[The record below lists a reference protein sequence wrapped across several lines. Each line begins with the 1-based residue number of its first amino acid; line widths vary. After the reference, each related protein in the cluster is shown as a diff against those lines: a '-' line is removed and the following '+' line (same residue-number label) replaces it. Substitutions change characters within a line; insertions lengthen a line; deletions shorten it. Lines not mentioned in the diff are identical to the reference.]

1 MPRASLRNRRKNGS
15 LHPSASSSPEGE
27 ERVSPS
33 PSLLL
38 YSSSSDTSSSSSQV
52 SPFPAPS
59 GVAVQTSGP
68 QRQAHEGEPRL
79 PALPESCRSPKL
91 LSNFLSLSSSSCLS
105 SSSSFAS
112 SAPSHPQPKSENA
125 LPLQTDDDGGSA
137 SVSGENTCT
146 LSLFASPVGA
156 AMQEP
161 SPSLLRSP
169 SRGQRQEIPKGD
181 SKPAPSLETRGFG
194 AVRLLSPALSAPA
207 SLGSRTRDGQQVEGR
222 SRGEGEDG
230 GESRVRG
237 QANSEKRAQ
246 GSPPSSPV
254 LCPAF
259 SSPVPFQTD
268 GCLAASS
275 VPSFFSFS
283 SSLRFK
289 ERQGTGPASD
299 NFTGQED
306 RVFFSSSCSSSASS
320 ASLVPL
326 CSRYRTPKSLVEEE
340 RETGHGSGPCLS
352 SFAFSPQRREREFVS
367 SLHLRAS
374 ESLSRK
380 RLAFS
385 SPESVASAAPVCS
398 SLGREEKR
406 NFLSPV
412 LAPRPFERHTD
423 ENMETEERMET
434 KERMEESQANKE
446 RKEKKES
453 TWMGARNKEV
463 QAKSSNTMSPLLF
476 YSEPK
481 RKEGVEGKQSQG
493 QRSLQGK
500 VNVEPSVEMTLQV
513 HERGRS
519 LCSRGNV
526 SSLQRGRGG
535 EKERET
541 KAPTQREHRTA
552 DKEREAREKTDHK
565 TGREREELQEHRQRR
580 ETGEKGTPK
589 KRKPRATAPSREE
602 RKAFLKER
610 RLGGAFA
617 CTRESSREK
626 GERISSTSVTEN
638 AKDASANEE
647 ADCVEAVTDLWE
659 RGLLSPKA
667 PRDRSLGYG
676 SSHSSPRKSVPLS
689 LKETRVETTQA
700 QTDSRQAAPGAAE
713 ISGQGDRCEEQKER
727 EGEEEEKGVE
737 REERGG
743 RDDGRRKEEIY
754 IDPQAL
760 KWMAPFCA
768 DEDQVLTR
776 ARRRRNSV
784 TVFHHLHEQTKGLAS
799 RAGPLSLSDA
809 SRPRRRCTRSRSRS
823 LSVERP
829 EEAATGEE
837 RAGRGEKQS
846 REAETEREKEGPARK
861 TDEKRRNETRAEEGE
876 RCEDGRAAELGLKE
890 GKESRRLS
898 SCLQVDEGGRPSRRR
913 GPFLQVEEGKRSEK
927 SRDHEKRDAEPV
939 FQSRVSSMTHR
950 RASSV
955 SSFCD
960 IASPRDS
967 SKSRVEASKPRV
979 SESRV
984 ALSPSSSGWSL
995 SPRKPAFCSPLCSPA
1010 RRGRASFSDSA
1021 ALAFPLSSVSS
1032 LGSSLSRASP
1042 PRVSGSWSLPLAE
1055 VMSPS
1060 SPPRSSTAL
1069 RPQCPVL
1076 SPAPSLASSSPHSA
1090 SRQTENAGKTLE
1102 LDTSSTLLVRRSPR
1116 LFAASLGSLQSSSL
1130 SSGSPSLCSQGT
1142 PHVSCLRG
1150 SPLRASCG
1158 IVVPSSSKKKEKSEG
1173 KKDGEENKQEKKN
1186 AEQKKDTDEKK
1197 NGEGNR
1203 EQKSEASPA
1212 KEKGRRVTRLPEA
1225 EERRMRASPEKDR
1238 CLGGPRK
1245 AAGKR
1250 ETRGKEQDSVP
1261 REDIQ
1266 QSSSVSS
1273 SASFVSTRSDS
1284 LQTDNSDRVSGRA
1297 SKKLRTRLSPPATLP
1312 TSSSSSLSLSS
1323 SRLSL
1328 SSSSG
1333 RRAAP
1338 MQQADSLS
1346 SAVSLAPQYSQPNSR
1361 RQKSDGDSVA
1371 NSSRLRG
1378 TRVRTGADLARK
1390 ARMETTGKKVEG
1402 EKKEEI
1408 EQKEEGEMEE
1418 ETCAK
1423 NGRKAFRGRAPAC
1436 KREAPGSVGKME
1448 SRDAKEEKG
1457 KTTEDDKN
1465 EEVHAKAKAETV
1477 TSEAS
1482 AGSVP
1487 SLPSLSASSL
1497 SSSSVSS
1504 SGDAPSLSL
1513 SSLSSL
1519 SSSGNA
1525 PRASCERHEL
1535 QGGEDC
1541 EGQDCAEPRKEPHAE
1556 GGDMASAPSF
1566 DESRS
1571 SEKKAQVRQ
1580 VKIGAVGEQ
1589 SRQEERG
1596 DSAPF
1601 SAALSSE
1608 SGRAAASR
1616 SAKPSLAKPTSS
1628 LGSPFPGTF
1637 CFSSPFRRRAS
1648 SSEASTERQTL
1659 LAPLTQLSAARHR
1672 LSSSDASD
1680 VRSVSG
1686 RSSGRSS
1693 SSVLP
1698 SSRRSSFSAA
1708 SPCASPSSLAAH
1720 ADDQGLRNS
1729 RTTSQVSEWERRRV
1743 EEEAKHERDLQQAL
1757 DDDLE
1762 QQVHC
1767 MRQSG
1772 ASVRDDAQE
1781 PSPRDRKRKRESD
1794 EAEAESRRADLSM
1807 HTPSFLALD
1816 PFLVDEAD
1824 EKLLTTQQ
1832 LRTYLSTIITGDLR
1846 EKSREALLY
1855 MAKAWSL
1862 QTHTSTGVPSSRM
1875 NFANVGERFVP
1886 QAARRVQGKVLPKE
1900 RRRHSILRCSS
1911 SAVFD
1916 GSRENDKPEK
1926 LKRRRISFSPFNKVQ
1941 LYTLDETERQSKEE
1955 AAQRSFQNEQ
1965 QQLLLLERQRES
1977 ASSFSASFASPPLSA
1992 SRVDCGASQCPP
2004 HGDCAASEQENGE
2017 KENRRGD
2024 ADMQNVLCSPFAG
2037 VPHFSTPP
2045 PPGEKAPSSD
2055 REAGAGAP
2063 PFSSVSSEFFVA
2075 CPGQGCSPRES
2086 GEGFPEASL
2095 SRPLS
2100 ALGRSR
2106 VPHLTPLAENR
2117 TEKQTRGEGSSSFRK
2132 RELLSARRGDE
2143 SPLGSAAFVHS
2154 KLPFTTS
2161 PSFKLLHGSP
2171 EVSRVSVS
2179 PSAASS
2185 PFASACAPGLRRAP
2199 RPELARKQTLSS
2211 RPAGGGPVSSLQA
2224 LRETH
2229 LRAQAPSLSVPKP
2242 ALAPSPFSSLAAVC
2256 SRFCLP
2262 DKREQS
2268 ERRRASTFADC
2279 TYTGGCEDDE
2289 ENRENRMANV
2299 SLSRAERGREE
2310 TGKGERLVTEKDT
2323 VGNETPVQ
2331 FYISPSGQRVYRR
2344 GSLVSPATVS
2354 GFQCF

>member
-15 LHPSASSSPEGE
+15 LLSFASSSPEGE

-38 YSSSSDTSSSSSQV
+38 DPSSCDTSSSSSQV
-52 SPFPAPS
+52 PPLPTPTS
-59 GVAVQTSGP
+59 VALQTSGL
-68 QRQAHEGEPRL
+68 QRQAHEGEQRSS
-79 PALPESCRSPKL
+79 ALPESLRSPKL
-91 LSNFLSLSSSSCLS
+91 LSNSLSLSSFSCLS

-112 SAPSHPQPKSENA
+112 SVPSHPQPKPEDA
-125 LPLQTDDDGGSA
+125 LPYQTDNDGGSA
-137 SVSGENTCT
+137 CVSGANNTCT
-146 LSLFASPVGA
+146 PSLFTSPVLP

-161 SPSLLRSP
+161 SLSPLLSP
-169 SRGQRQEIPKGD
+169 SRGQRQEIPRGD
-181 SKPAPSLETRGFG
+181 SRLAASLKSRGFD
-194 AVRLLSPALSAPA
+194 AERLLSPLLPASA
-207 SLGSRTRDGQQVEGR
+207 SLGPRTRDGQQVEGR
-222 SRGEGEDG
+222 SRSEGEDG

-237 QANSEKRAQ
+237 QPNSEKRAQ

-259 SSPVPFQTD
+259 SSPVPFGTD

-275 VPSFFSFS
+275 VSSFFSFS
-283 SSLRFK
+283 TSLRSR
-289 ERQGTGPASD
+289 ERQGNRSASD
-299 NFTGQED
+299 PFTGQED
-306 RVFFSSSCSSSASS
+306 RAFFSSASS

-326 CSRYRTPKSLVEEE
+326 CSRYRTPKSLLEEE
-340 RETGHGSGPCLS
+340 RETEHASGPGLS
-352 SFAFSPQRREREFVS
+352 SFAFSPQRKEREFVS

-385 SPESVASAAPVCS
+385 SPESVASAAPVCPL
-398 SLGREEKR
+398 LGSEEKR

-412 LAPRPFERHTD
+412 LAPRAFEKQTD
-423 ENMETEERMET
+423 ENMETEENKET
-434 KERMEESQANKE
+434 QERRERKEETEENKE
-446 RKEKKES
+446 RKEKKENIGV
-453 TWMGARNKEV
+453 GARSKGM

-481 RKEGVEGKQSQG
+481 RKEGVEGKQAQG
-493 QRSLQGK
+493 QRALKGK
-500 VNVEPSVEMTLQV
+500 VNGGSSVDVALQV

-519 LCSRGNV
+519 PCFRGNV
-526 SSLQRGRGG
+526 SSLQRGG
-535 EKERET
+535 EREA
-541 KAPTQREHRTA
+541 KAPRQREHRTA
-552 DKEREAREKTDHK
+552 GKEREAREKNDHK
-565 TGREREELQEHRQRR
+565 TGREREESQEHRHRR
-580 ETGEKGTPK
+580 ETEEKGTPK
-589 KRKPRATAPSREE
+589 KRRPRATAHSRED
-602 RKAFLKER
+602 RKTFLKER

-617 CTRESSREK
+617 CTRDSSREK
-626 GERISSTSVTEN
+626 AERTSSTSVTEN
-638 AKDASANEE
+638 AKDESANEE

-676 SSHSSPRKSVPLS
+676 SSHSSPRKSVSLS
-689 LKETRVETTQA
+689 LKETRGEATQA
-700 QTDSRQAAPGAAE
+700 QTDSRQAAPAAAG
-713 ISGQGDRCEEQKER
+713 ISGQEDRLEEQTER
-727 EGEEEEKGVE
+727 EGKEEEEGVVE

-743 RDDGRRKEEIY
+743 RDDWRRKEEIY

-784 TVFHHLHEQTKGLAS
+784 TVFHHLQEQTKDLAS
-799 RAGPLSLSDA
+799 RADSLSLSDV
-809 SRPRRRCTRSRSRS
+809 SRLRRRRTRSRSRS
-823 LSVERP
+823 LSAEGLG
-829 EEAATGEE
+829 EAAPGEE
-837 RAGRGEKQS
+837 RAGREEKQS
-846 REAETEREKEGPARK
+846 HEEATEREKEGPARQ
-861 TDEKRRNETRAEEGE
+861 TEENRRKATRAEAGE
-876 RCEDGRAAELGLKE
+876 RSEDGREAELGEKE
-890 GKESRRLS
+890 GKESSCLS
-898 SCLQVDEGGRPSRRR
+898 RCLQVDEGARPSRLE
-913 GPFLQVEEGKRSEK
+913 PFSQVEESKRSEK
-927 SRDHEKRDAEPV
+927 SRDHEKKDAETV
-939 FQSRVSSMTHR
+939 FQSRVSSMAHR

-955 SSFCD
+955 SVFCD

-967 SKSRVEASKPRV
+967 SKLRVAAPKSRDSD
-979 SESRV
+979 SRV
-984 ALSPSSSGWSL
+984 ALSGSSSGWPL
-995 SPRKPAFCSPLCSPA
+995 SPRRPAFSSPLCSPA

-1032 LGSSLSRASP
+1032 LASSLSRASP

-1060 SPPRSSTAL
+1060 SPPRGSTAL
-1069 RPQCPVL
+1069 RQQCPVL
-1076 SPAPSLASSSPHSA
+1076 SPAPSLASSSPRSA
-1090 SRQTENAGKTLE
+1090 SRQTENGGKSLAI
-1102 LDTSSTLLVRRSPR
+1102 DTSSTLLLRRSPR
-1116 LFAASLGSLQSSSL
+1116 LFAASLGSLQPSPL
-1130 SSGSPSLCSQGT
+1130 SSRSPSSCSQG
-1142 PHVSCLRG
+1142 PHHASCLPG
-1150 SPLRASCG
+1150 SPVRASCG
-1158 IVVPSSSKKKEKSEG
+1158 SGVPSSSKKEKEKSEG
-1173 KKDGEENKQEKKN
+1173 KKDGAENKQEKKN
-1186 AEQKKDTDEKK
+1186 AEQKKHTDGKK
-1197 NGEGNR
+1197 TEDGNR
-1203 EQKSEASPA
+1203 EEKKGEASPA
-1212 KEKGRRVTRLPEA
+1212 EEKGGRVTRLPEA
-1225 EERRMRASPEKDR
+1225 EEKRMRASPEKRR
-1238 CLGGPRK
+1238 CLGSPRK

-1250 ETRGKEQDSVP
+1250 ETRAKEEACVT
-1261 REDIQ
+1261 REDVP
-1266 QSSSVSS
+1266 QSASVSS
-1273 SASFVSTRSDS
+1273 STSFVSTRSGS
-1284 LQTDNSDRVSGRA
+1284 SQTDNSDRESSRV

-1312 TSSSSSLSLSS
+1312 TSASSLSPSS
-1323 SRLSL
+1323 SRFSL

-1338 MQQADSLS
+1338 TQQADPLS
-1346 SAVSLAPQYSQPNSR
+1346 SAVSLASQNSQPNSR

-1371 NSSRLRG
+1371 SMSRLRG
-1378 TRVRTGADLARK
+1378 TRIRTGADHVRK
-1390 ARMETTGKKVEG
+1390 ARVETAGKDEG

-1408 EQKEEGEMEE
+1408 EKKEDRELKEETG
-1418 ETCAK
+1418 AK

-1448 SRDAKEEKG
+1448 SRDAEEEKR
-1457 KTTEDDKN
+1457 KTTENEKI
-1465 EEVHAKAKAETV
+1465 EEVHAKAKSETV

-1482 AGSVP
+1482 PGRVP
-1487 SLPSLSASSL
+1487 SLPSSLASS
-1497 SSSSVSS
+1497 
-1504 SGDAPSLSL
+1504 SLAS
-1513 SSLSSL
+1513 SSL
-1519 SSSGNA
+1519 SSSGDV
-1525 PRASCERHEL
+1525 PRASCERREL
-1535 QGGEDC
+1535 QGRVAC
-1541 EGQDCAEPRKEPHAE
+1541 EGEGAEARKEPPAE
-1556 GGDMASAPSF
+1556 GRDAASAPSL
-1566 DESRS
+1566 DERRS

-1580 VKIGAVGEQ
+1580 VETGVVGEQ
-1589 SRQEERG
+1589 SHQEGRE

-1601 SAALSSE
+1601 SAALASE
-1608 SGRAAASR
+1608 SDRTAASK
-1616 SAKPSLAKPTSS
+1616 SAKKSLAKTTSS

-1637 CFSSPFRRRAS
+1637 CFASPFRRRAS

-1659 LAPLTQLSAARHR
+1659 SSPLTQLSAARHR

-1698 SSRRSSFSAA
+1698 SSRRSSFSAS
-1708 SPCASPSSLAAH
+1708 SPCPSPSSLAAR
-1720 ADDQGLRNS
+1720 ADNQGFLNS

-1762 QQVHC
+1762 EQVHR

-1772 ASVRDDAQE
+1772 ASVGDDAQE
-1781 PSPRDRKRKRESD
+1781 PSSKDRKRKRESD
-1794 EAEAESRRADLSM
+1794 DAEAESRRADLSM
-1807 HTPSFLALD
+1807 DTPSFLALD

-1900 RRRHSILRCSS
+1900 RHRHSILRCSS
-1911 SAVFD
+1911 GAVFD
-1916 GSRENDKPEK
+1916 GSRENDKREK

-1977 ASSFSASFASPPLSA
+1977 ASSFAASFASPPLSA

-2004 HGDCAASEQENGE
+2004 HGECTASEHENGE
-2017 KENRRGD
+2017 KENRRGN
-2024 ADMQNVLCSPFAG
+2024 ADMSEVLCSPFSG
-2037 VPHFSTPP
+2037 VPDFSTPP
-2045 PPGEKAPSSD
+2045 PPGEKAPASD
-2055 REAGAGAP
+2055 RDAGAGVP
-2063 PFSSVSSEFFVA
+2063 PFSSVSTEFFVA
-2075 CPGQGCSPRES
+2075 CPGQGCSRRES
-2086 GEGFPEASL
+2086 GEGSPEASL
-2095 SRPLS
+2095 SQPLS
-2100 ALGRSR
+2100 ALERSR
-2106 VPHLTPLAENR
+2106 LSHLTPLADNR
-2117 TEKQTRGEGSSSFRK
+2117 PEKPTRGEGASSFRK
-2132 RELLSARRGDE
+2132 RELLSARREDE
-2143 SPLGSAAFVHS
+2143 SPLGSAAFVHN

-2171 EVSRVSVS
+2171 EVSRVSGS
-2179 PSAASS
+2179 PSAAAS
-2185 PFASACAPGLRRAP
+2185 PFASACALGLRRAP

-2211 RPAGGGPVSSLQA
+2211 RTVGCGPLSSLQV

-2229 LRAQAPSLSVPKP
+2229 LRAQTPSLPVPKP
-2242 ALAPSPFSSLAAVC
+2242 AVAPSPFSSLAALGGGL
-2256 SRFCLP
+2256 CLP
-2262 DKREQS
+2262 DRSEQS
-2268 ERRRASTFADC
+2268 ERRGASTFSEC
-2279 TYTGGCEDDE
+2279 TYTGGREDDE
-2289 ENRENRMANV
+2289 ENRENRMVNV

-2310 TGKGERLVTEKDT
+2310 TGKGERLVAEKDT
-2323 VGNETPVQ
+2323 VGNEAPVR